1 MLADREIQDKRS
13 HLFIMRIWSEELGD
27 GQQEWR
33 GKVQL
38 SPTGTVQ
45 YFRGLR
51 SLSALVE
58 SMLAQ
63 AGTAAEPAAGVE
75 SRVADAPGQ
84 DH

>member
-13 HLFIMRIWSEELGD
+13 HMFIMRIWSEELGD

-45 YFRGLR
+45 YFRDLR
-51 SLSALVE
+51 SLGALVE
-58 SMLAQ
+58 AMLAQ
-63 AGTAAEPAAGVE
+63 AANAPAPTPEVE
-75 SRVADAPGQ
+75 GPVGDTPG
-84 DH
+84 